1 MEPLLR
7 AVNLTKHFG
16 GLVAVDGV
24 SFDVNPGEVIG
35 LLGDNGAGKSTFIKM
50 ISGVYQPDGGEI
62 YFDGKKV
69 NFTDPRDA
77 RDMGIET
84 IYQDLA
90 LAENLDVGSNIF
102 LGREMK
108 KRTIS
113 EKLSQIIFSLVFA
126 LPLGALLAWAGWQFE
141 KILGLA
147 FGLVLGLAAGAV
159 LGWLFGS
166 ITQVV
171 DRRTMMG
178 ESGKALKRL
187 DIEIPSLTQQVRNLS
202 GGQRQSVAIARSIY
216 WNARVMIMDEPT
228 AALGVSEQRKV
239 LTLVRTLADQG
250 VPVIIIS
257 HNMQD
262 VFAVADRIVVLRRGR
277 KVGEQVA
284 AETTPDKI
292 VSLMVGAETVHKMGV
307 IPQALEG
314 NEAAGGAL

>member
-7 AVNLTKHFG
+7 AVNLTKRFG
-16 GLVAVDGV
+16 GLVAVDRV

-35 LLGDNGAGKSTFIKM
+35 LVGDNGAGKSTFIKM

-62 YFDGKKV
+62 YFSGKKV
-69 NFTDPRDA
+69 SFTDPREA
-77 RDMGIET
+77 RDLGIET

-108 KRTIS
+108 K
-113 EKLSQIIFSLVFA
+113 KLITENFSRILFSLIFA
-126 LPLGALLAWAGWQFE
+126 LPLGGLLAWAGLQFY
-141 KILGLA
+141 KTI
-147 FGLVLGLAAGAV
+147 GLVLGLLLGLGFGVV

-166 ITQVV
+166 ITQLV
-171 DRRTMMG
+171 DRRKMIG
-178 ESGKALKRL
+178 ESAKALKRL

-216 WNARVMIMDEPT
+216 WNAKVMIMDEPT

-239 LTLVRTLADQG
+239 LSLVRTLAGQG

-262 VFAVADRIVVLRRGR
+262 VFAVADRIIILRRGK
-277 KVGEQVA
+277 KVGEQIA
-284 AETTPDKI
+284 AKTTPDKI

-307 IPQALEG
+307 IPKALEG
-314 NEAAGGAL
+314 AGSGADV